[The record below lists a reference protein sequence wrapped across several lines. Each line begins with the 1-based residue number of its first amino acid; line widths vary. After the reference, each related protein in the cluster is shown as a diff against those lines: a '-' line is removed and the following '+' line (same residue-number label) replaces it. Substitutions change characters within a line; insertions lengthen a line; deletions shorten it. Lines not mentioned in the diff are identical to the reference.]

1 MESIFIGTIFI
12 ATGILVRLFPNL
24 MAGYNQLSQK
34 EKENAIANGLPTFG
48 CAVFVVMGLFSIT
61 GYFVGIWLDQPG
73 VGDGLGLMVT
83 LIGVV
88 VLIVFGNRFTRERVR

>member
-1 MESIFIGTIFI
+1 MVSVFIGVLFI
-12 ATGILVRLFPNL
+12 AIGILVKKFPNL

-48 CAVFVVMGLFSIT
+48 CTVFVVMGLFSIS
-61 GYFVGIWLDQPG
+61 GYFMGIWLDQPG
-73 VGDGLGLMVT
+73 IGDGLGLMVT

-88 VLIVFGNRFTRERVR
+88 VLIVFGNSFTRERVK

>member
-1 MESIFIGTIFI
+1 MVGVFIGVFFI
-12 ATGILVRLFPNL
+12 AIGILVKKFPNL

-48 CAVFVVMGLFSIT
+48 CTVFVVMGLFSIS
-61 GYFVGIWLDQPG
+61 GYFMGIWLGQPG
-73 VGDGLGLMVT
+73 IGDGLGLMVT